1 MTLNVND
8 DENFFNKEISLQ
20 NDKCDDIDH
29 CLSVSMDVAKNW
41 KLCVSVGFFFCG
53 SHALF
58 TGSTNTDFSKFFFKI
73 GSNGTIHIFKN
84 YFATVF
90 SIFSNKQYPNQPI
103 DEFDKAIY
111 DEYNENKLLFLDNL

>member
-1 MTLNVND
+1 MINVMILITALVWVWMLLKI
-8 DENFFNKEISLQ
+8 ESYA
-20 NDKCDDIDH
+20 
-29 CLSVSMDVAKNW
+29 CLWV
-41 KLCVSVGFFFCG
+41 FFCG

-84 YFATVF
+84 YFVTVF